1 LTRIRVSEQSID
13 IDLMVIH
20 HLNGQGK
27 IHTLR
32 AHWDL

>member
-1 LTRIRVSEQSID
+1 
-13 IDLMVIH
+13 MVIH

-32 AHWDL
+32 AHWDLQATVSAMTAND